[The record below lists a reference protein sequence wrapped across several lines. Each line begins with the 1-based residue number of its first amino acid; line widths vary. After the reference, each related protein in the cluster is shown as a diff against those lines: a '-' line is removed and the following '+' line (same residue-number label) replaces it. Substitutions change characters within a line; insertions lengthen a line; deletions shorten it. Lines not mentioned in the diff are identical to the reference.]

1 MLRSSYLAINV
12 IEAIKAISIRPSKH
26 ERRNR
31 EENPVY
37 GAKATRARE
46 AIGEHNN
53 RIKKAEIIQKREETN
68 KNSRS
73 IVITPFDGD
82 RKELRQIQESANVES
97 VVVWKDRPSA
107 TPNFNTFNGVKILP
121 LFTEAQRMN
130 HKRKVQEREDAL
142 FERLSN
148 KRKVGVGEQQK
159 GTK

>member
-1 MLRSSYLAINV
+1 MFHVAQN
-12 IEAIKAISIRPSKH
+12 RP
-26 ERRNR
+26 
-31 EENPVY
+31 
-37 GAKATRARE
+37 
-46 AIGEHNN
+46 
-53 RIKKAEIIQKREETN
+53 KREETN

-82 RKELRQIQESANVES
+82 RKNYAKYKSSIVDFITKCFNDLLGADPPNVES

-107 TPNFNTFNGVKILP
+107 TVIFSEYIARDKLLGAVKPNFNTFNGVKILP

>member
-1 MLRSSYLAINV
+1 MSEE
-12 IEAIKAISIRPSKH
+12 IEKKIQSMEQKQLEH
-26 ERRNR
+26 E
-31 EENPVY
+31 
-37 GAKATRARE
+37 KQL
-46 AIGEHNN
+46 GEHNN

-82 RKELRQIQESANVES
+82 RKNYAKYKSSIVDFITNASMICSAQIRRTWKVWLSGKIVLLLR
-97 VVVWKDRPSA
+97 
-107 TPNFNTFNGVKILP
+107 NGVKILP

>member
-1 MLRSSYLAINV
+1 MSEE
-12 IEAIKAISIRPSKH
+12 IEKKIQSMEQKQLEH
-26 ERRNR
+26 E
-31 EENPVY
+31 
-37 GAKATRARE
+37 KQL
-46 AIGEHNN
+46 GEHNN

-82 RKELRQIQESANVES
+82 RKNYAKYKSSIVDFITKCFNDLLGADPPNVES

-107 TPNFNTFNGVKILP
+107 T
-121 LFTEAQRMN
+121 QRSEN
-130 HKRKVQEREDAL
+130 LAAVHGGSAHESQEKGPGARRCL